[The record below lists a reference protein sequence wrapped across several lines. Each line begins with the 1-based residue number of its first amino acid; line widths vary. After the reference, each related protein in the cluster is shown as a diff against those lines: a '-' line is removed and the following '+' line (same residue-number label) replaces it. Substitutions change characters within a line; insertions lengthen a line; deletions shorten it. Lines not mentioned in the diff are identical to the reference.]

1 MNRVWR
7 KLGVILAAL
16 ILILAIAAVVLP
28 KVLDPNSYHDELVTA
43 AENALGGKV
52 QLGKIAWGITHQL
65 WLEVDAFSVVN
76 ATAFSGDITLT
87 RLYASV
93 SIPQLLSKKV
103 LLKSLQLDSSSLT
116 YRLVPAPEDQN
127 SSSDSTAYSGV
138 ELPMAVEIGQLD
150 IAIKRFELDDALSL
164 PDRTL
169 MHVFADANLSAADI
183 IPGAPLNFSL
193 SLRDTAAN
201 GLGALKAKGTFTGLS
216 KTLTIVDPELKLHAS
231 LAGLDV
237 QAIKPY
243 LPDSAWQARLRGSI
257 GLEVDYSGD
266 LGENLTAQ
274 GTADLSRLSYTDT
287 SRWTDPLP
295 GQPTTLTFQLALD
308 PDKLTA
314 KKITLKLGTLSF
326 AGQAVLNS
334 WNNSPVLNDAQLSA
348 DLPVAGLAPLM
359 PWQQLG
365 DNAAMLRSALKGN
378 GKVVVHKLTLPA
390 ISISRPPDSVNALLS
405 ALEMTAEVTDVSVEL
420 LPAILTIDGISG
432 KLSLQNDELIVAN
445 VQSRFGPIAL
455 PVISLRAADLST
467 QLIIDAQA
475 KGPLQLTAAEEAE
488 VIKLVK
494 EYGLKS
500 LEVDATLDMTAHFD
514 QRKPDDWT
522 TSISLDVASMRAAAA
537 AEDVTLDS
545 LNGRIKF
552 TRDKAMN
559 VDAENLAAQINQMP
573 VTLTGKVLNIGSP
586 QMLISGKVKAE
597 KIDLAHVA
605 ALVPALKELQLVGI
619 VALDMDV
626 HVPWATPRQSRLKG
640 SISGRGLGFN
650 IASPAAAIADGSLDV
665 DLSGNS
671 ATIRRMTL
679 QVNDQQLELTGRVAN
694 PPEPD
699 IKLVLKSP
707 ALNFDQLLPKAAA
720 AKAGEP
726 PETTPAKQAGS
737 LPPAARKLTATLDA
751 AVASGEYAGVRFDQ
765 LNTTLI
771 YKRGLVEKISAS
783 LTIDKGRFGV
793 QGSADLRDLQRIPFT
808 LEPDIRNLSLS
819 SIAPALGVTEY
830 SIHGAVTL
838 NGKLQGHTGTTEE
851 LLGSLAGKL
860 NASMG
865 PGDITNV
872 GRLGNFISKLA
883 SFASLDSLFSG
894 RLGKDLAD
902 KGIAFREITA
912 QATVAGG
919 TLNLIALHFGSDAM
933 NLDAQGTINLLEQS
947 LAIDAL
953 LEPLAAVD
961 SGFNYVPLV
970 GKALADATK
979 FRIEIKG
986 PLEQPKIRT
995 AETSQLGDTAKDIV
1009 EAPVQ
1014 LLDKTGKK
1022 VEEIF

>member
-1 MNRVWR
+1 MNRAWR
-7 KLGVILAAL
+7 KLGIILAAL
-16 ILILAIAAVVLP
+16 LLVLAIAAVVLP

-52 QLGKIAWGITHQL
+52 QLGKITWGITHQL

-76 ATAFSGDITLT
+76 ATAFPGDITLT

-116 YRLVPAPEDQN
+116 YRLGPASEDQN

-138 ELPMAVEIGQLD
+138 ELPVAVEIGQLD
-150 IAIKRFELDDALSL
+150 IAIKRLELDDAVSL

-169 MHVFADANLSAADI
+169 KHVFAAADLSAADI

-193 SLRDTAAN
+193 SLRDTAVK
-201 GLGALKAKGTFTGLS
+201 GLGALKTKGTFTGLS
-216 KTLTIVDPELKLHAS
+216 KTLTIVDPELKLQAS
-231 LAGLDV
+231 LDGLDV

-243 LPDSAWQARLRGSI
+243 LPDSAWQTRLKGSI

-287 SRWTDPLP
+287 SFWADPLP

-314 KKITLKLGTLSF
+314 KTITLKLGTLSF

-334 WNNSPVLNDAQLSA
+334 WDNSPVLNDAQLSA

-378 GKVVVHKLTLPA
+378 GKVVVDKLTLPA

-432 KLSLQNDELIVAN
+432 KLSLQNDELIATN
-445 VQSRFGPIAL
+445 VHSRFGPIAL

-475 KGPLQLTAAEEAE
+475 KGPLQLTAAEDAE
-488 VIKLVK
+488 VIKLLK

-522 TSISLDVASMRAAAA
+522 TSISLDVASMRAAA
-537 AEDVTLDS
+537 EDVTLDS

-559 VDAENLAAQINQMP
+559 VDAENLTAQINQLP
-573 VTLTGKVLNIGSP
+573 VTLSGKVLDIGSP

-605 ALVPALKELQLVGI
+605 ALVPAFKELQPVGI

-626 HVPWATPRQSRLKG
+626 HVPWATPRQSRLTG
-640 SISGRGLGFN
+640 SISARGLGFN

-720 AKAGEP
+720 AKAGEL
-726 PETTPAKQAGS
+726 PETTPAKHDGS

-783 LTIDKGRFGV
+783 LAIDKGRFGV

-808 LEPDIRNLSLS
+808 LEPYISNLSLS

-830 SIHGAVTL
+830 SISGAVTL

-865 PGDITNV
+865 PGKITNV
-872 GRLGNFISKLA
+872 GRLGDFIAKLA
-883 SFASLDSLFSG
+883 SLAHIESLFSG

-902 KGIAFREITA
+902 KGIAFKEITA
-912 QATVAGG
+912 QTAVAGG
-919 TLNLIALHFGSDAM
+919 TLNLSALHFGSDAM
-933 NLDAQGTINLLEQS
+933 NVDAHGTINLLEQS

-953 LEPLAAVD
+953 LVPMATVAA
-961 SGFNYVPLV
+961 GLNYVPLV
-970 GKALADATK
+970 GKALADVTK
-979 FRIEIKG
+979 IRIDIKG
-986 PLEQPKIRT
+986 PLEQPEIRA
-995 AETSQLGDTAKDIV
+995 AETSELGDAGKAIV

-1014 LLDKTGKK
+1014 FLDKTGKK
-1022 VEEIF
+1022 IEEIF